1 MEVVGEERGV
11 AVRRRT
17 KRVAA
22 LIALLLGLVAL
33 GGAVILS
40 QPSRAPRA
48 PVSHPGSRSLQ
59 GRSEQIT
66 FPVDGISDQNLSKW
80 FGGPLWRMLAHPAPP
95 GKPAARIRYA
105 RYVVPCEAGET
116 ARSRYRTEFDVWRQ
130 HAIEAGLK
138 TDVAIT
144 AYGPSVP
151 TAARYRAALAS
162 LLAGRPVEYL
172 EAWNEPNNFAEL
184 NANRSLAPEYMREAA
199 AYCASNGCTPIAG
212 DFLDVAGSA
221 NFARQYRA
229 TLNSLGV
236 SAHIWG
242 IHPYTDVNGV
252 NDPTA
257 EPEREA
263 LKIRAQLV
271 GGDKLWITEAGA
283 YYCFAGRYQ
292 WSPRIAEEK
301 QRAAAERLVRTVAPS
316 LGAEHVFYYGLYF
329 GQDTRGLCP
338 REDTELYGESETLRP
353 AGRVILGE

>member
-1 MEVVGEERGV
+1 MLQLK
-11 AVRRRT
+11 VRRRT
-17 KRVAA
+17 NRVAA
-22 LIALLLGLVAL
+22 LLALLLGLGAL
-33 GGAVILS
+33 GAAAILS
-40 QPSRAPRA
+40 QPSRVPRA
-48 PVSHPGSRSLQ
+48 PVSAPEHRSLQ
-59 GRSEQIT
+59 GRSQQIT

-80 FGGPLWRMLAHPAPP
+80 FGGPLRKMIAGPTPA

-105 RYVVPCEAGET
+105 RYVVPWEAGET
-116 ARSRYRTEFDVWRQ
+116 AGSRYRTQLYIWRQ

-144 AYGPSVP
+144 AFGRSVP
-151 TAARYRAALAS
+151 TAAQYRAAVAS
-162 LLAGRPVEYL
+162 LLAGHPIEYL
-172 EAWNEPNNFAEL
+172 EAWNEPNNDSEL
-184 NANRSLAPEYMREAA
+184 IANRSLAPEYMREAA

-221 NFARQYRA
+221 NYAKQYRA

-252 NDPTA
+252 NDPTV

-263 LKIRAQLV
+263 LKIREQLV

-283 YYCFAGRYQ
+283 YYCFAGRFE
-292 WSPRIAEEK
+292 WSRRTAEEK

-338 REDTELYGESETLRP
+338 REDTELYGESEVLRP
-353 AGRVILGE
+353 AGKVILGD